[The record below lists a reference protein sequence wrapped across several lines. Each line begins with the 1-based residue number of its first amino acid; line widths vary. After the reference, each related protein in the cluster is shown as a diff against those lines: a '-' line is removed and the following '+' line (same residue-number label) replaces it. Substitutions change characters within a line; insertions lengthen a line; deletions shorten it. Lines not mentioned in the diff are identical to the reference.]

1 MAEEV
6 EAAVVEAVAEAE
18 AEVGV
23 AEEEAG
29 VAEAEVAAV
38 EVEVKS
44 MLHRLRL
51 SCPRR
56 HHRRRPCRQPKPT
69 LLQSPRLTTYS

>member
-1 MAEEV
+1 MAAAEAGV
-6 EAAVVEAVAEAE
+6 AAAEAAVEEAEAVAEA
-18 AEVGV
+18 V
-23 AEEEAG
+23 AVVG
-29 VAEAEVAAV
+29 VAEAEVAA
-38 EVEVKS
+38 VEVKS

-56 HHRRRPCRQPKPT
+56 HHRRRPCRQQKPT